1 MRHIHDNEEIVD
13 ANGFPSL
20 VRFYKGDPD
29 KPLVVFFPGWSHLG
43 RISYGF
49 PGCDE
54 KQFLAYWIRKKGY
67 SFLAISYPMDH
78 PVYDHVYPDFTLTDW
93 GDMAAQIVD
102 QFISGHKLKNE
113 VIGLN
118 WSAAG
123 QAIRPFSVACQKK
136 SINNKFTLGIEAT
149 PGLQIPSDRKKGQR
163 KTKKNMIS
171 IKSTLYDLFW
181 REIEEQSS
189 MNNKEIMTK
198 REYYKYFLGDIP
210 IGIAGTNEFFVNGKF
225 VDDPVRADKDK
236 GFFSFAEYPMV
247 AIISG
252 NSTLVPYHPIVD
264 KYTWGFL
271 MTRKIYHGFIA
282 KSQSRGMTISENKLN
297 EILKFIDKI
306 PKRLSGNIPGNHF
319 LFVGKKGAR
328 AVAQS
333 IEKFDSEIDKI
344 KAELSGILK

>member
-1 MRHIHDNEEIVD
+1 MRNIYENEEIVT

-20 VRFYKGDPD
+20 VRFYKGDSD

-54 KQFLAYWIRKKGY
+54 KQFLAYWVRKKGF

-78 PVYDHVYPDFTLTDW
+78 SVYDEVYPDFTLTDW
-93 GDMAAQIVD
+93 GEMAAGIVV
-102 QFISGHKLKNE
+102 QFITDHKLKNE
-113 VIGLN
+113 VIGVN

-123 QAIRPFSVACQKK
+123 QAIRPFSVSCQNRG
-136 SINNKFTLGIEAT
+136 INHKFTLGIEAT

-163 KTKKNMIS
+163 KTKKNMVS
-171 IKSTLYDLFW
+171 IKSALYDLFW
-181 REIEEQSS
+181 REIQDQSS
-189 MNNKEIMTK
+189 LNNNEIMTK
-198 REYYKYFLGDIP
+198 KEYYKYFLGDIP
-210 IGIAGTNEFFVNGKF
+210 IGIAGTNEFFVNGEF
-225 VDDPVRADKDK
+225 VDDPVMADKDK
-236 GFFSFAEYPMV
+236 GFFSFTEYPMV

-271 MTRKIYHGFIA
+271 MTRKIYHGYIA
-282 KSQSRGMTISENKLN
+282 QSQSKGKTISESVLN
-297 EILKFIDKI
+297 DLLKIIDKT
-306 PKRLSGNIPGNHF
+306 PKRLSGVVPGNHF
-319 LFVGKKGAR
+319 LFVGKNGAKS
-328 AVAQS
+328 VANCLG
-333 IEKFDSEIDKI
+333 KFDVEIEKI